1 MSFGLKQWQQYTE
14 KSLKHEL
21 IKDKTF
27 ISQLADQQKD
37 GNLLQTMMN
46 GINAMINQ
54 GRNQIISVEEFVKSI
69 QMKVFLEN
77 ISEQIQEILNQYR
90 QNN

>member
-1 MSFGLKQWQQYTE
+1 
-14 KSLKHEL
+14 
-21 IKDKTF
+21 
-27 ISQLADQQKD
+27 
-37 GNLLQTMMN
+37 MN

-54 GRNQIISVEEFVKSI
+54 GRNQMISVEEFVKSI